1 MRVSGVE
8 VYKVL
13 GLFRKKEIGLI
24 IEIVVKDI
32 CLNF

>member
-13 GLFRKKEIGLI
+13 GLFRKKETGPTT
-24 IEIVVKDI
+24 EIVVKDT